1 MAMTPQDFY
10 AQFLPYAQSVS
21 QRTGLDP
28 RLVLAQAALE
38 TGYGRSA
45 PGQNYFG
52 IKSHGR
58 AGGNTLQTQEFEGGR
73 MVSQPASFRGYESPE
88 QSFNDY
94 ADFLLTNPRYG
105 GVLSASGIENQ
116 IAEMAKSGYATDP
129 NYGAKLANIAGK
141 FDPNAPQIIAAQTMQ
156 ALGRGGSFSGS
167 NGGGAMPMGLLSMDQ
182 EPQTFGQRLKAD
194 WQRGDLQDRMALA
207 FNSLRMNPDPNIAA
221 MVEGRQERRETERQ
235 QNKTLEWI
243 ANLGTPQAQRALQY
257 AEATGDIIGATKMA
271 MEQPD
276 ELRGLQIETARV
288 NLERLKSGADADPNV
303 QSSAPLPDQSG
314 VVLTMRDGTVQ
325 VRTVGGE
332 VLAGQ
337 AALDFVRSAQE
348 NAAKYQRSIYG
359 AREAGKLETQAELG
373 GAAAQATSEG
383 GMRPQIAK
391 EFMDKAATVQ
401 SSVTNMDSAIQAID
415 EGAQSGIVYDMLP
428 NVTVASAELQNARQR
443 LGLDVIGSVTFGA
456 LSEGEMTLA
465 MDTAV
470 PRNLGP
476 QELRE
481 WLVRKREAQAKAYT
495 ALQEAAMHFAS
506 GGTQADYLRKIG
518 VGEKQPDAGQP
529 AAPNTR
535 LRYNPETRSFE

>member
-1 MAMTPQDFY
+1 MVMTPEQLKAMVFPGESGGDYNALFGY
-10 AQFLPYAQSVS
+10 ANRPGGQFAGVNLTDMTVGQALEFANPRGPYAQSVKGQIGRVATPMGAYQVVGS
-21 QRTGLDP
+21 TLREAVKGLGLTGNERMTPELQDQIGMWIYQNQGP
-28 RLVLAQAALE
+28 GAWEAWGKGGGKTSSAAPAQ
-38 TGYGRSA
+38 
-45 PGQNYFG
+45 
-52 IKSHGR
+52 
-58 AGGNTLQTQEFEGGR
+58 
-73 MVSQPASFRGYESPE
+73 
-88 QSFNDY
+88 
-94 ADFLLTNPRYG
+94 
-105 GVLSASGIENQ
+105 
-116 IAEMAKSGYATDP
+116 
-129 NYGAKLANIAGK
+129 
-141 FDPNAPQIIAAQTMQ
+141 
-156 ALGRGGSFSGS
+156 S
-167 NGGGAMPMGLLSMDQ
+167 NGGGAMPMGLLSMDE
-182 EPQTFGQRLKAD
+182 EPQTFGQRFKAD
-194 WQRGDLQDRMALA
+194 LKSGDFMDRLALA
-207 FNSLRMNPDPNIAA
+207 ANSLRMNPDPNIAA

-235 QNKTLEWI
+235 QNKTLEWL
-243 ANLGTPQAQRALQY
+243 ANLGTLQAQRALQY

-271 MEQPD
+271 LEQPD

-332 VLAGQ
+332 VLSGQ

-348 NAAKYQRSIYG
+348 NAAEYQRSIYG

-470 PRNLGP
+470 PRGLGP

-481 WLVRKREAQAKAYT
+481 WLVRKRKAQAKAYT

-518 VGEKQPDAGQP
+518 VSQGGAQAPTQGGPSDEELLRMYGGE
-529 AAPNTR
+529 
-535 LRYNPETRSFE
+535 